1 MKKAIKLTLAVALML
16 SASSLFAQKFGRINS
31 QEILLAMPETKEMET
46 NMQAY
51 GKDLQ
56 DNLETITVEFNQKYL
71 DFQKNFDTYSDAVKQ
86 LKQKELQELQNRRE
100 EFEQVAQQDYQKKQ
114 QELLTPIIEREKAAI
129 GLSSRPARWLRTMK
143 PRLPT
148 WHPRSVRNSASPTLR
163 LRSKPCN
170 TRGCRAGGPFTAP
183 ASTGAVFCWPVF
195 FPNGTTHPQAGSGR
209 RRQDDREKHATSADA
224 WTQRTGRP
232 NEE

>member
-114 QELLTPIIEREKAAI
+114 QELLTPIIEKAKAAI
-129 GLSSRPARWLRTMK
+129 DKVTKENGYLVVFETG
-143 PRLPT
+143 
-148 WHPRSVRNSASPTLR
+148 SVR
-163 LRSKPCN
+163 
-170 TRGCRAGGPFTAP
+170 
-183 ASTGAVFCWPVF
+183 
-195 FPNGTTHPQAGSGR
+195 
-209 RRQDDREKHATSADA
+209 
-224 WTQRTGRP
+224 
-232 NEE
+232 

>member
-114 QELLTPIIEREKAAI
+114 QELLTPIIEKAKAAI
-129 GLSSRPARWLRTMK
+129 DKVTKEKDRK
-143 PRLPT
+143 
-148 WHPRSVRNSASPTLR
+148 SV
-163 LRSKPCN
+163 
-170 TRGCRAGGPFTAP
+170 
-183 ASTGAVFCWPVF
+183 V
-195 FPNGTTHPQAGSGR
+195 
-209 RRQDDREKHATSADA
+209 
-224 WTQRTGRP
+224 
-232 NEE
+232 